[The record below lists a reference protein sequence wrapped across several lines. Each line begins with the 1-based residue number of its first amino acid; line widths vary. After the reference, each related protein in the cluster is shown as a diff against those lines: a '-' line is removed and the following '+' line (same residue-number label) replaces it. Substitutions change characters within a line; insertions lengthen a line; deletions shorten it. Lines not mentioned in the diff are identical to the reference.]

1 MSGIGYE
8 VVGSTCRI
16 DSDSLLLCFWL
27 ICRVKLLLDVQKEER
42 RRYHALNEIR
52 MKKLFLDTLRIE
64 FYNKGEIEITLFLIV
79 SI

>member
-1 MSGIGYE
+1 MFI
-8 VVGSTCRI
+8 CRI
-16 DSDSLLLCFWL
+16 
-27 ICRVKLLLDVQKEER
+27 KLLLDVQKEER

-79 SI
+79 ST